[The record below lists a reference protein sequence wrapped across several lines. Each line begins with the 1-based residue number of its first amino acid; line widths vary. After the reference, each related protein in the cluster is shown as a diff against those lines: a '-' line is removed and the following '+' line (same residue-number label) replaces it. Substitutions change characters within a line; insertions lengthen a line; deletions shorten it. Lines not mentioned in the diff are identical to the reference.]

1 MITEPV
7 LISGAGLI
15 GLALAQSLKRL
26 GIPFVIFDRDE
37 SVTARGQGWGITLH
51 WALQSLLDVVPE
63 DLHQDIFNAQVIPGF
78 DQKDTGT
85 FLYLDASNCQTV
97 VKIPPSRRL
106 RVRREQLRRV
116 LLSGLDVKWGHQTED
131 IEVLDDG
138 VVVTCKNGV
147 KLRGSMLIGAEGSSS
162 HSRRFLRPDA
172 CDLNQLPVQFCGAS
186 VEMTSAEISELQA
199 LDPLLF
205 QGTVPGTNTFFWF
218 SLLGSPEYTGKT
230 DTWVA
235 QVNLSWP
242 TNDTS
247 PLKTREEKIAAIKAH
262 SQGLAPVLQRA
273 VDKITSQSEALEI
286 RLADWPCLTW
296 NNRNGRITLVGDAA
310 HAMTMYRGEAAN
322 HGITD
327 VYEISEKLDAVH
339 QGKQDLATAIDQF
352 EATMRAR
359 AAPAVLLSRQA
370 CLDAHNW
377 RSLNA
382 PEKPS
387 PLLTKRSNN
396 VSTATPACS

>member
-1 MITEPV
+1 MISEPI

-15 GLALAQSLKRL
+15 GLTLAQSLKRL
-26 GIPFVIFDRDE
+26 GVPFIVFDRDE
-37 SVTARGQGWGITLH
+37 HIKARGQGWGITLH
-51 WALQSLLDVVPE
+51 WALQALLDVVPE
-63 DLHQDIFNAQVIPGF
+63 ELHKDIFECQVIPGF

-85 FLYLDASNCQTV
+85 FLYLDASNCETV

-116 LLSGLDVKWGHQTED
+116 LLSGIDVKWGYQTSQVE
-131 IEVLDDG
+131 INDDG
-138 VVVTCKNGV
+138 VEVTCKNGE
-147 KLRGSMLIGAEGSSS
+147 KLTGSMLIGAEGSNSTT
-162 HSRRFLRPDA
+162 RKFLRPDA
-172 CDLNQLPVQFCGAS
+172 HALNQLPVQFCGAS
-186 VEMTSAEISELQA
+186 VEMSSQEISELQA

-218 SLLGSPEYTGKT
+218 SLLGSPEYSGKE
-230 DTWVA
+230 DIWAA

-242 TNDTS
+242 TEDNQDPK
-247 PLKTREEKIAAIKAH
+247 PLKTSKEKIAAIKSH
-262 SQGLAPVLQRA
+262 KKGLAPVLQKA
-273 VDKITSQSEALEI
+273 VDKIANDSEALEI
-286 RLADWPCLTW
+286 RLADWPCHDW
-296 NNRNGRITLVGDAA
+296 NNHNGRITLVGDAA

-327 VYEISEKLDAVH
+327 VYEISEKLDDVH
-339 QGKQDLATAIDQF
+339 KGKTELSTAIKEF
-352 EATMRAR
+352 ETKMRAR

-377 RSLNA
+377 PSLNT

-396 VSTATPACS
+396 VAACN

>member
-1 MITEPV
+1 MITEPI

-26 GIPFVIFDRDE
+26 GIPFIIFDRDE

-51 WALQSLLDVVPE
+51 WALQSLLDVIPE
-63 DLHQDIFNAQVIPGF
+63 DLHQEIFNAQVIPGF

-131 IEVLDDG
+131 IQVLDDG
-138 VVVTCKNGV
+138 VEVTCRNGV

-186 VEMTSAEISELQA
+186 VEMSTAEISELQA

-218 SLLGSPEYTGKT
+218 SLLGSPEYTGKE
-230 DTWVA
+230 DIWVA

-339 QGKQDLATAIDQF
+339 KGNQNLASAIDEF
-352 EATMRAR
+352 EVTMRAR
-359 AAPAVLLSRQA
+359 VEPAVLLSRQA

-377 RSLNA
+377 KSLHT

-396 VSTATPACS
+396 VSTAACS